1 MAIANTSK
9 CIIMERNKKKSFLI
23 FLSKFFLFFSKGIL
37 SYEITDLIKILV
49 EKNETNS
56 KFKYDNLIDEKNLE
70 LADTLYIPEIDY
82 SFNVSNSTTS
92 TNTTSTLNSN
102 THTLSA
108 TVNLYTG
115 GFSQLNLITA
125 QTRNQAYDY
134 LREYQKELLIKELL
148 NGYSNLQTLIF
159 KKKNQQ
165 LNLEFYRKKVLEA
178 EILFKA
184 NRITKTEVLDL
195 ENELLEAQ
203 SVSLDYDR
211 KIDNLMLQV
220 SKLLDLEIYDED
232 VNFDYVIDV
241 SNSQISKKL
250 FSELMNSSYGQYLS
264 FIENTYLPELEMSKK
279 DLRPS
284 VDLTYSLS
292 ESDNYSAVIDHRR
305 SSSLS
310 LSFSVP
316 IYDGYKDENNFNIEE
331 YNYQKK
337 LLEHKDLKRD
347 LLNTYLESWN
357 NYDFYLNKINN
368 QEKIID
374 SLELKLQ
381 GNEIL
386 YKAQKIDITQ
396 LIESKNELNDAHNIL
411 LDLKSSKKYYL
422 IDILILNGDL
432 NTIINGLG

>member
-1 MAIANTSK
+1 MAKIK
-9 CIIMERNKKKSFLI
+9 II
-23 FLSKFFLFFSKGIL
+23 FLSTFFLFFSKGIL

-82 SFNVSNSTTS
+82 SFNISNSTTS
-92 TNTTSTLNSN
+92 TDTTSTFNSN

-108 TVNLYTG
+108 TVNLYNG
-115 GFSQLNLITA
+115 GFSQLNLITT
-125 QTRNQAYDY
+125 QTRNQAFDY
-134 LREYQKELLIKELL
+134 LREYQKELLVKELL
-148 NGYSNLQTLIF
+148 NGYTNLQTLIF

-184 NRITKTEVLDL
+184 NRVTKTEVLDL

-220 SKLLDLEIYDED
+220 SKLLDLDIYDED

-241 SNSQISKKL
+241 SNAQISKKL

-292 ESDNYSAVIDHRR
+292 ESDNYSAAIDHRR

-310 LSFSVP
+310 LSLSVP

-386 YKAQKIDITQ
+386 YKAQKIDITK
-396 LIESKNELNDAHNIL
+396 LIESRNELNDAHNIL
-411 LDLKSSKKYYL
+411 FDLKSSKKYYL

>member
-1 MAIANTSK
+1 MAKIK
-9 CIIMERNKKKSFLI
+9 II
-23 FLSKFFLFFSKGIL
+23 FLSAFFLFFSKSIL

-108 TVNLYTG
+108 TVNLYNG
-115 GFSQLNLITA
+115 GFSQLNLITT
-125 QTRNQAYDY
+125 QTRNQAFDY

-184 NRITKTEVLDL
+184 NRVTKTEVLDL

-241 SNSQISKKL
+241 SNSQITKKL

-292 ESDNYSAVIDHRR
+292 ESDNYSAAIDHRR

-310 LSFSVP
+310 LSLSVP

-368 QEKIID
+368 QEKIIN

>member
-1 MAIANTSK
+1 MAKIK
-9 CIIMERNKKKSFLI
+9 II
-23 FLSKFFLFFSKGIL
+23 FLSTFFLFFSKGIL

-56 KFKYDNLIDEKNLE
+56 QFKYDNLIDDKNLE

-82 SFNVSNSTTS
+82 SFSISNSTTS
-92 TNTTSTLNSN
+92 TDSTSTVNAD

-108 TVNLYTG
+108 TVNLYNG
-115 GFSQLNLITA
+115 GFSQLNLITT
-125 QTRNQAYDY
+125 QTRNQAFDY

-184 NRITKTEVLDL
+184 NRVTKTEVLDL

-292 ESDNYSAVIDHRR
+292 ESDNYSAAIDHRR

-310 LSFSVP
+310 LSLSVP
-316 IYDGYKDENNFNIEE
+316 IYDGFKDENNFDIEE

>member
-1 MAIANTSK
+1 MAKIK
-9 CIIMERNKKKSFLI
+9 IIFFST
-23 FLSKFFLFFSKGIL
+23 FFLFFSKGIL

-108 TVNLYTG
+108 TVNLYNG
-115 GFSQLNLITA
+115 GFSQLNLITT
-125 QTRNQAYDY
+125 QTRNQAFDY

-184 NRITKTEVLDL
+184 NRVTKTEVLDL

-292 ESDNYSAVIDHRR
+292 ESDNYSAAIDHRR

-310 LSFSVP
+310 LSLSVP

>member
-1 MAIANTSK
+1 MAKIK
-9 CIIMERNKKKSFLI
+9 II
-23 FLSKFFLFFSKGIL
+23 FLSTFFLFFSKGIL

-56 KFKYDNLIDEKNLE
+56 KFKYDNLIDDKNLE

-92 TNTTSTLNSN
+92 TNATSTLNSN

-108 TVNLYTG
+108 TVNLYNG
-115 GFSQLNLITA
+115 GFSQLNLITT
-125 QTRNQAYDY
+125 QTRNQAFDY

-184 NRITKTEVLDL
+184 NRVTKTEVLDL

-292 ESDNYSAVIDHRR
+292 ESDNYSAAIDHRR

-310 LSFSVP
+310 LSLSVP

>member
-1 MAIANTSK
+1 MAKIK
-9 CIIMERNKKKSFLI
+9 II
-23 FLSKFFLFFSKGIL
+23 FLSTFFLFFSKSIL

-92 TNTTSTLNSN
+92 TNATSTLNSN

-108 TVNLYTG
+108 TVNLYNG
-115 GFSQLNLITA
+115 GFSQLNLITT
-125 QTRNQAYDY
+125 QTRNQAFDY

-184 NRITKTEVLDL
+184 NRITKTEILDL

-220 SKLLDLEIYDED
+220 SKLLDLDIYDED

-241 SNSQISKKL
+241 SNAQISKKL

-292 ESDNYSAVIDHRR
+292 ESDNYSAAIDHRR

-310 LSFSVP
+310 LSLSVP

>member
-1 MAIANTSK
+1 MAKIK
-9 CIIMERNKKKSFLI
+9 II
-23 FLSKFFLFFSKGIL
+23 FLSTFLLFFSKGIL

-92 TNTTSTLNSN
+92 TNATSTLNSN

-108 TVNLYTG
+108 TVNLYNG
-115 GFSQLNLITA
+115 GFSQLNLITT

-220 SKLLDLEIYDED
+220 SKLLDLDIYDED

-292 ESDNYSAVIDHRR
+292 ESDNYSAAIDHRR

-310 LSFSVP
+310 LSLSVP

>member
-1 MAIANTSK
+1 MAKIK
-9 CIIMERNKKKSFLI
+9 II
-23 FLSKFFLFFSKGIL
+23 FLSTFFLFFSKSIL

-92 TNTTSTLNSN
+92 TNSTSTLNSN

-108 TVNLYTG
+108 TVNLYNG
-115 GFSQLNLITA
+115 GFSQLNLITT
-125 QTRNQAYDY
+125 QTRNQAFDY

-184 NRITKTEVLDL
+184 NRVTKTEVLDL

-220 SKLLDLEIYDED
+220 SKLLDLDIYDED

-292 ESDNYSAVIDHRR
+292 ESDNYSAAIDHRR

-310 LSFSVP
+310 LSLSVP

>member
-1 MAIANTSK
+1 MAKIK
-9 CIIMERNKKKSFLI
+9 II
-23 FLSKFFLFFSKGIL
+23 FLSTFLLFFSKGIL

-56 KFKYDNLIDEKNLE
+56 KFKYDNLIDDKNLE

-92 TNTTSTLNSN
+92 TNSTSTLNSN

-108 TVNLYTG
+108 TVNLYNG
-115 GFSQLNLITA
+115 GFSQLNLITT
-125 QTRNQAYDY
+125 QTRNQAFDY

-184 NRITKTEVLDL
+184 NRVTKTEVLDL

-292 ESDNYSAVIDHRR
+292 ESDNYSAAIDHRR

-310 LSFSVP
+310 LSLSVP

>member
-1 MAIANTSK
+1 MAKIK
-9 CIIMERNKKKSFLI
+9 II
-23 FLSKFFLFFSKGIL
+23 FLSTFLLFFSKGIL

-56 KFKYDNLIDEKNLE
+56 KFKYDNLIDDKNLE

-108 TVNLYTG
+108 TVNLYNG
-115 GFSQLNLITA
+115 GFSQLNLITT

-184 NRITKTEVLDL
+184 NRVTKTEVLDL

-241 SNSQISKKL
+241 SNSQITKKL

-292 ESDNYSAVIDHRR
+292 ESDNYSAAIDHRR

-310 LSFSVP
+310 LSLSVP

>member
-1 MAIANTSK
+1 MAKIK
-9 CIIMERNKKKSFLI
+9 II
-23 FLSKFFLFFSKGIL
+23 FLSTFFLFFSKGIL

-56 KFKYDNLIDEKNLE
+56 KFKYDNLIDDKNLE

-92 TNTTSTLNSN
+92 TNSTSTLNSN

-108 TVNLYTG
+108 TVNLYNG
-115 GFSQLNLITA
+115 GFSQLNLITT
-125 QTRNQAYDY
+125 QTRNQAFDY

-292 ESDNYSAVIDHRR
+292 ESDNYSAAIDHRR

-310 LSFSVP
+310 LSLSVP

>member
-1 MAIANTSK
+1 MAKIK
-9 CIIMERNKKKSFLI
+9 II
-23 FLSKFFLFFSKGIL
+23 FLSTFFLFFSKGIL

-92 TNTTSTLNSN
+92 TNATSTLNSN

-108 TVNLYTG
+108 TVNLYNG
-115 GFSQLNLITA
+115 GFSQLNLITT
-125 QTRNQAYDY
+125 QTRNQAFDY

-184 NRITKTEVLDL
+184 NRVTKTEVLDL

-232 VNFDYVIDV
+232 VNFDYVIHV
-241 SNSQISKKL
+241 SNSQITKKL

-292 ESDNYSAVIDHRR
+292 ESDNYSAAIDHRR

-310 LSFSVP
+310 LSLSVP

-368 QEKIID
+368 QEKIIN

>member
-1 MAIANTSK
+1 MAKIK
-9 CIIMERNKKKSFLI
+9 IIV
-23 FLSKFFLFFSKGIL
+23 LSTFFLFFSKGIL

-56 KFKYDNLIDEKNLE
+56 KFKYDNLIDDKNLE

-92 TNTTSTLNSN
+92 TNATSTLNSN

-108 TVNLYTG
+108 TVNLYNG
-115 GFSQLNLITA
+115 GFSQLNLITT
-125 QTRNQAYDY
+125 QTRNQAFDY

-184 NRITKTEVLDL
+184 NRVTKTEVLDL

-241 SNSQISKKL
+241 SNSQITKKL

-292 ESDNYSAVIDHRR
+292 ESDNYSAAIDHRR

-310 LSFSVP
+310 LSLSVP

>member
-1 MAIANTSK
+1 MAKIK
-9 CIIMERNKKKSFLI
+9 II
-23 FLSKFFLFFSKGIL
+23 FLSAFFLFFSKGIL

-56 KFKYDNLIDEKNLE
+56 KFKYDNLIDDKNLE

-108 TVNLYTG
+108 TVNLYNG
-115 GFSQLNLITA
+115 GFSQLNLITT
-125 QTRNQAYDY
+125 QTRNQAFDF

-184 NRITKTEVLDL
+184 NRVTKTEVLDL

-292 ESDNYSAVIDHRR
+292 ESDNYSAAIDHRR

-310 LSFSVP
+310 LSLSVP

>member
-1 MAIANTSK
+1 MAKIK
-9 CIIMERNKKKSFLI
+9 II
-23 FLSKFFLFFSKGIL
+23 FLSTFFLFFSKGIL

-56 KFKYDNLIDEKNLE
+56 KFKYDNLIDDKNLE

-92 TNTTSTLNSN
+92 TNTTSTVNSN

-108 TVNLYTG
+108 TVNLYNG
-115 GFSQLNLITA
+115 GFSQLNLITT
-125 QTRNQAYDY
+125 QTRNQAFDY

-184 NRITKTEVLDL
+184 NRVTKTEVLDL

-292 ESDNYSAVIDHRR
+292 ESDNYSAAIDHRR

-310 LSFSVP
+310 LSLSVP

>member
-1 MAIANTSK
+1 MAKIK
-9 CIIMERNKKKSFLI
+9 II
-23 FLSKFFLFFSKGIL
+23 FLSTFFLFFSKGIL

-56 KFKYDNLIDEKNLE
+56 QFKYDNLIDDKNLE

-82 SFNVSNSTTS
+82 SFSISNSTTS
-92 TNTTSTLNSN
+92 TDSTSTVNAD

-108 TVNLYTG
+108 TVNLYNG
-115 GFSQLNLITA
+115 GFSQLNLITT
-125 QTRNQAYDY
+125 QTRNQAFDY

-292 ESDNYSAVIDHRR
+292 ESDNYSAAIDHRR

-310 LSFSVP
+310 LSLSVP

>member
-1 MAIANTSK
+1 MAKIK
-9 CIIMERNKKKSFLI
+9 II
-23 FLSKFFLFFSKGIL
+23 FLSTFFLFFSKGIL

-92 TNTTSTLNSN
+92 TNSTSTLNSN

-108 TVNLYTG
+108 TVNLYNG
-115 GFSQLNLITA
+115 GFSQLNLITT

-184 NRITKTEVLDL
+184 NRVTKTEVLDL

-241 SNSQISKKL
+241 SNSQITKKL

-292 ESDNYSAVIDHRR
+292 ESDNYSAAIDHRR

-310 LSFSVP
+310 LSLSVP

-368 QEKIID
+368 QEKIIN

>member
-1 MAIANTSK
+1 MAKIK
-9 CIIMERNKKKSFLI
+9 IIFFST
-23 FLSKFFLFFSKGIL
+23 FFLFFSKGIL

-56 KFKYDNLIDEKNLE
+56 QFKYDNLIDDKNLE

-82 SFNVSNSTTS
+82 SFSISNSTTS
-92 TNTTSTLNSN
+92 TDSTSTVNAD

-108 TVNLYTG
+108 TVNLYNG
-115 GFSQLNLITA
+115 GFSQLNLITT
-125 QTRNQAYDY
+125 QTRNQAFDY

-184 NRITKTEVLDL
+184 NRVTKTEVLDL

-232 VNFDYVIDV
+232 VNFDYVINV

-292 ESDNYSAVIDHRR
+292 ESDNYSAAIDHRR

-310 LSFSVP
+310 LSLSVP
-316 IYDGYKDENNFNIEE
+316 IYDGFKDENNFDIEE

-368 QEKIID
+368 QEKIIN

>member
-1 MAIANTSK
+1 MAKIK
-9 CIIMERNKKKSFLI
+9 II
-23 FLSKFFLFFSKGIL
+23 FLSTFFLFFSKGIL

-92 TNTTSTLNSN
+92 TNGTSTLNSN

-108 TVNLYTG
+108 TVNLYNG
-115 GFSQLNLITA
+115 GFSQLNLITT
-125 QTRNQAYDY
+125 QTRNQAFDY

-184 NRITKTEVLDL
+184 NRVTKTEVLDL

-241 SNSQISKKL
+241 SNSQITKKL

-292 ESDNYSAVIDHRR
+292 ESDNYSAAIDHRR

-310 LSFSVP
+310 LSLSVP